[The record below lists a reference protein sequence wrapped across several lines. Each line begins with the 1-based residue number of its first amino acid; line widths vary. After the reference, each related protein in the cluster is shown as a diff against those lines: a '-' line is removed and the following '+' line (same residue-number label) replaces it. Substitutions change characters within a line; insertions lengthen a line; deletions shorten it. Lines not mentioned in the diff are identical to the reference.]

1 MADLRPLDE
10 VAELVGVAPSTIR
23 YYLKK
28 GWITKHPKPPLVRY
42 QPIDLE
48 EVQELRLRAGLGTS
62 PTDRHRDK
70 P

>member
-1 MADLRPLDE
+1 MPDLRPLDE

-42 QPIDLE
+42 QPIDLQ
-48 EVQELRLRAGLGTS
+48 EVRELRHQAGLDVS
-62 PTDRHRDK
+62 PTNRSRGGR
-70 P
+70 

>member
-48 EVQELRLRAGLGTS
+48 EVQELRRQAGLDAS
-62 PTDRHRDK
+62 PTNRGRSRR
-70 P
+70 